1 MKTKC
6 IIPVVLLAAMA
17 VSGQQLTHKVSLP
30 KDSPVALISDDWG
43 DSGVSRAF
51 ALDLHVALSLRNTSS
66 RRIHGITLTVVAQEM
81 TAGGKASISVPSLNV
96 APGDNFSVRSDLH
109 LLRPLGTGGPQVEVS
124 LDGVLF
130 DDLSFYGPDK
140 LHSRRSMTVWE
151 LEARRDRKYF
161 KTLLETAG
169 RDGLQKEMLDGLA
182 RQADRPQFGV
192 EGVQIVRG
200 RATNNEPG
208 REVQF
213 AFLQLPDA
221 PIEPTAGLARIAANE
236 VRAPRL
242 QVRNK
247 SSRPIRH
254 LEIGWIVKDQRGQE
268 MVAASLPSDL
278 ALPPGASSQ
287 VLQEASMKFPQGTAI
302 QSMSGFVSSVEFA
315 DGSFWIPSRTALG
328 AANLRRVVAP
338 SPEEERL
345 LQIYRKKG
353 IGGLVDEL
361 KKF

>member
-1 MKTKC
+1 
-6 IIPVVLLAAMA
+6 
-17 VSGQQLTHKVSLP
+17 
-30 KDSPVALISDDWG
+30 
-43 DSGVSRAF
+43 
-51 ALDLHVALSLRNTSS
+51 
-66 RRIHGITLTVVAQEM
+66 
-81 TAGGKASISVPSLNV
+81 
-96 APGDNFSVRSDLH
+96 
-109 LLRPLGTGGPQVEVS
+109 
-124 LDGVLF
+124 
-130 DDLSFYGPDK
+130 
-140 LHSRRSMTVWE
+140 
-151 LEARRDRKYF
+151 
-161 KTLLETAG
+161 
-169 RDGLQKEMLDGLA
+169 
-182 RQADRPQFGV
+182 
-192 EGVQIVRG
+192 VQIVRG

-242 QVRNK
+242 QVRNT
-247 SSRPIRH
+247 SNRPIRH

-278 ALPPGASSQ
+278 ALAPGASSQ

-353 IGGLVDEL
+353 IGGLVEEL